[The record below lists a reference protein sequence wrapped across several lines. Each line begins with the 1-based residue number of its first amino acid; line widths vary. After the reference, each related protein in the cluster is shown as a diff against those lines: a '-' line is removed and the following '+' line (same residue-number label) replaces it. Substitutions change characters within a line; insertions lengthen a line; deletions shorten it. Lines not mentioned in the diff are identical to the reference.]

1 MSKIKIGVIG
11 LGFMGLSH
19 ARNIA
24 GGKCPE
30 LELTAVS
37 EKFPA
42 RLEQVK
48 AELGENIR
56 YFDDAEALLDSK
68 LCDAVLIAT
77 PHYDHPGLAMAA
89 FARGIHVLCEKP
101 AGVYT
106 AHVREMNEAADKS
119 GVVFGM
125 MFQQRTLPAYK
136 KMFELVQS
144 GTLGNIRRVSWIITN
159 WFRTQSYYDSGAWRA
174 TWAGEGGGVL
184 LNQCPHNLDLFQWI
198 CGMPEKIRSH
208 CHIGKWHDIEV
219 EDDVTAYME
228 FPNGAT
234 GTFITSTGDLPG
246 SNRFEIALDKG
257 KLVCED
263 GSNLTLWELNKPIQ
277 VLSKAKKESEAP
289 EIKPEITKVS
299 FELPKVAD
307 THMMVANE
315 FAGAILRGTP
325 LVADGREGIN
335 SLTLSNAMYLSAWTE
350 SEVKLP
356 IDDKLFYDEL
366 MKRVNSS
373 KYKA

>member
-1 MSKIKIGVIG
+1 
-11 LGFMGLSH
+11 
-19 ARNIA
+19 
-24 GGKCPE
+24 
-30 LELTAVS
+30 
-37 EKFPA
+37 
-42 RLEQVK
+42 
-48 AELGENIR
+48 
-56 YFDDAEALLDSK
+56 
-68 LCDAVLIAT
+68 
-77 PHYDHPGLAMAA
+77 
-89 FARGIHVLCEKP
+89 
-101 AGVYT
+101 
-106 AHVREMNEAADKS
+106 
-119 GVVFGM
+119 
-125 MFQQRTLPAYK
+125 
-136 KMFELVQS
+136 MFELGQS